1 MTRIAMLS
9 ALMLIGAAAGA
20 QPEHARPLFMDST
33 PLRIR
38 IEAPFRDIAK
48 SRRDR
53 EQFDGLLSYADASGN
68 DMQLDVKI
76 RIRGKSRVAACSSP
90 PLRLNF
96 KTKQTEGTLF
106 EGQDK
111 LKLAVLCKSLGRY
124 EDYLAQEFQIY
135 RAYATLTEAAFR
147 VRWVTVE
154 YVETGKRT
162 STTEEP
168 AFLIEADWAA
178 AERLGAELLD
188 VESIPLDDLDA
199 KATTLL
205 AMFQLII
212 GNTDYSPRAH
222 PPDDNCCHNVFP
234 MRARSGAIIGIPYDF
249 DQAGLIDAEYALPS
263 ERLPIKS
270 VTERRYRGY
279 CAMNDEVAWAVEQL
293 DAHRAEIEAA
303 FDGPPADEVARRRS
317 LDYLNE
323 SYEIIND
330 QKRLERQIAVCQGT
344 SE

>member
-1 MTRIAMLS
+1 MTRIAMMS

-68 DMQLDVKI
+68 D
-76 RIRGKSRVAACSSP
+76 SSP

-178 AERLGAELLD
+178 AELLD